1 MAQLKEKLEPYIKV
15 TERIR
20 TTSVNPVAGED
31 LIIGAVIVSDAGPSV
46 PTLITSQ
53 TEFLD
58 TYASKDI
65 TEGYINGLKDYYDQ
79 APTMWA
85 NAYRLAGSCNLLVQ
99 RATKA
104 KGVVYS
110 VGIPDDGNKY
120 IYRDGELLK
129 KVSNFRL
136 TIDDRDNTRG
146 WSICVNGVGILGNYV
161 DSEGPLYDYFIDSL
175 PELVDTLNQTSKFF
189 SPKYIFYDKN
199 EDSKQKL
206 GDEASTPSNLKAVKM
221 VQFEEVYL
229 GVDFLDK
236 NASSRVDGG
245 TMSDINEP
253 AANTRAQGC
262 VYLIPS
268 DTTWKYNSDTFD
280 GVIDLNDPTY
290 SGFVAP
296 RYHASNAFNS
306 ATTLKVRIRKF
317 NHDAVRSVELAP
329 QTELN
334 DNGASP
340 YEVLTNVLSVVD
352 TKQDFFEVAILDPSL
367 SGEVLFFNIGKITSY
382 GDIELSELQEQLSM
396 IDLDLPTDLNDLGL
410 DYYTDGLVNITSE
423 VVTEAETVESHES
436 LNEVRE
442 QVTEKHLGVG
452 DFYKIGE
459 ETTIYK
465 ITAITLQQLY
475 ADLTIKTTGNDRTS
489 LLDVTTTDIIRA
501 WDDITRDEVYIT
513 EGVTDLGCTDLA
525 VQNALA
531 NIAVNENYFYPVSTV
546 QSSNYLTIAN
556 QAAKIVQKSEK
567 IYLSAPWDVDSG
579 TLGFKVYISPATI
592 YWEAVARNRRY
603 NNEFA
608 AVLGLNTGVV
618 SYVNPITEFNKET
631 RQKLLSRNINT
642 VKWNN
647 QSSLWIM
654 NDDVTNEATKTIL
667 GESGNSR
674 LTIRISK
681 AMPALLQ
688 QFLGRQINGRLFA
701 DAANVISYWFRN
713 TILPM
718 NYTVDAYRIIIDDT
732 NNTPEDARANRMN
745 VDILVRHFRSL
756 KFVNVVHYVF
766 DAGMDLTTAQ

>member
-65 TEGYINGLKDYYDQ
+65 SEDYIKGLNTYYDQ
-79 APTMWA
+79 ASTMWA

-136 TIDDRDNTRG
+136 TIDDKTNTHG
-146 WSICVNGVGILGNYV
+146 WSMCVDGVGILGNYV

-175 PELVDTLNQTSKFF
+175 PELINTLNQTSKFF
-189 SPKYIFYDKN
+189 SPKYEFYDKN
-199 EDSKQKL
+199 EDGKKKL
-206 GDEASTPSNLKAVKM
+206 GNESTSPVDPRAVKM
-221 VQFEEVYL
+221 VEFGEVYL
-229 GVDFLDK
+229 GVNFLDK
-236 NASSRVDGG
+236 TASERIDGG
-245 TMSDINEP
+245 NSSDISQA
-253 AANTRAQGC
+253 AANERARGC

-268 DTTWKYNSDTFD
+268 NTTWTYDSDTFD
-280 GVIDLNDPTY
+280 GVIDLNDSAY
-290 SGFVAP
+290 SGFTAP
-296 RYHASNAFNS
+296 KYHASNAFNS
-306 ATTLKVRIRKF
+306 ATPLKVRIRKF
-317 NHDAVRSVELAP
+317 NHDAVKSVELAP
-329 QTELN
+329 QTDLVA
-334 DNGASP
+334 NGNSP
-340 YEVLTNVLSVVD
+340 YEVLTNVLSVVNPN
-352 TKQDFFEVAILDPSL
+352 QDFFEVAIFDPSL
-367 SGEVLFFNIGKITSY
+367 SGEVLFFNVGKITSY
-382 GDIELSELQEQLSM
+382 GDIEVSELQEQLSM
-396 IDLDLPTDLNDLGL
+396 ISLDLPTDLNELGL
-410 DYYTDGLVNITSE
+410 AYYTDGLANITS
-423 VVTEAETVESHES
+423 VEATTTGTVETYEN
-436 LNEVRE
+436 LEKVRDEVTKRN
-442 QVTEKHLGVG
+442 LGVG
-452 DFYKIGE
+452 SFYKIGE
-459 ETTIYK
+459 DTKVYK
-465 ITAITLQQLY
+465 ITEVTLQQLF
-475 ADLTIKTTGNDRTS
+475 ADLTIKTTGEGRTS

-501 WDDITRDEVYIT
+501 WDDITKDEVYIT

-525 VQNALA
+525 IQNALA